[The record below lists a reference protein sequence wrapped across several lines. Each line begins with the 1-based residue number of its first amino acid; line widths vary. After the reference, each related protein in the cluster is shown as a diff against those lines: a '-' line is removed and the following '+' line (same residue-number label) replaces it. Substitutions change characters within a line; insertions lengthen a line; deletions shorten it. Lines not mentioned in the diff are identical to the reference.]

1 MPFERGSTLFVA
13 REQEQEQ
20 VLGAVLAGR
29 GAAIVG
35 PAGIGKT
42 ALLSA
47 VTRRLNAARFGVV
60 WTAAT
65 EASRE
70 VPFSV
75 FRGLV
80 GIDDRLDYSRAY
92 GLVRAELTRRAG
104 GRVPVVVIDD
114 VHHLDNW
121 SATLTLGL
129 AGEGDVRLVVA
140 AQSGPSTSD
149 AVLALWKDGYLGRLD
164 MAPLS
169 PAGSAELVNALVGAE
184 TARSTMDILYQW
196 TGGNPLFLTELVRH
210 ARATRQLV
218 VAGGLWWW
226 RGALALPPGLADL
239 FDRRLRG
246 LAPAHQ
252 DALAAVAMG
261 EPLSLPVLDAVAPG
275 VVESLEDQG
284 LVCTAESD
292 GQITVRLGQP
302 MLGAAVW
309 HRLPRLRRRRLAA
322 ALLGVRTPTTPDP
335 VTLARWQLD
344 ASGPVDAGLL
354 IRAAEATCRHDPEL
368 ARGFARRALARS
380 SAAAVP
386 LAAALVELGNPDEAR
401 QVLDQARDA
410 ATTPGGR
417 LRLAI
422 ALAAHRCWVDRDPAG
437 AADELVGL
445 RSRTAAPWARA
456 AVDGAH
462 ALVLLFDG
470 RTATALRIAER
481 LLHESARGPG
491 VAAARLALA
500 TSLALTG
507 ATADAVA
514 LTGIA
519 AADNA
524 TPAYLSGL
532 MAAVRAFTDV
542 WRASEPRLPASDP
555 AYGRWPSAG
564 RPQSTEWTLLGG
576 YLQWVRGNRQD
587 AIARLREAVVQ
598 QSGGQRLFRTEA
610 TCWLAVCLAEDRQP
624 DSAERA
630 LAAGRPDGV
639 AVLPGQVQWA
649 RAAVAVARGNLTAA
663 STSIRD
669 AVAAARA
676 AGCWAVEVEY
686 LTYAAWLVP
695 SRPPADIADRLA
707 LAARHVDASRLVA
720 GAAAVLALHRGDG
733 AELLDHAIRLDT
745 LGMRGEARRLAE
757 LAAAALREQGG
768 GRRGDA
774 VVLASRLR
782 DRLGVTRPAAPLAAL
797 TAREMEIA
805 ALAAGGLPDRE
816 ISRRLAVSVRT
827 VESHLTR
834 VYRKLD
840 VHSRRDLPPVL
851 DRG

>member
-1 MPFERGSTLFVA
+1 
-13 REQEQEQ
+13 

-35 PAGIGKT
+35 PAGVGKT

-47 VTRRLNAARFGVV
+47 VARRLSASRFGVV

-65 EASRE
+65 EASRK

-75 FRGLV
+75 FRGLA
-80 GIDDRLDYSRAY
+80 GISDRLDYSQAY
-92 GLVRAELTRRAG
+92 GLLRTELTRRAA
-104 GRVPVVVIDD
+104 GRVPVLVIDD
-114 VHHLDNW
+114 VHRLDNW

-140 AQSGPSTSD
+140 AQSDLSTCD

-164 MAPLS
+164 MVPLTL
-169 PAGSAELVNALVGAE
+169 AGSAQLVRALVGAE
-184 TARSTMDILYQW
+184 AAGSTMDMLHRW

-210 ARATRQLV
+210 ARDTRQLV

-226 RGALALPPGLADL
+226 RGALALPPRLVDL

-246 LAPAHQ
+246 LAPAYR

-261 EPLSLPVLDAVAPG
+261 EPLSLPMLDAVAPG
-275 VVESLEDQG
+275 VVESLEDEG
-284 LVCTAESD
+284 LVSTAESG
-292 GQITVRLGQP
+292 GQIVVRLGQP
-302 MLGAAVW
+302 MLGAAVR
-309 HRLPRLRRRRLAA
+309 HRLPRLRRLRLAV
-322 ALLGVRTPTTPDP
+322 ALLGARTPTAPDP

-344 ASGPVDAGLL
+344 AHGPVDAGLL

-368 ARGFARRALARS
+368 ACGFARRALDRS

-386 LAAALVELGNPDEAR
+386 LAAALVELGNADEAR
-401 QVLDQARDA
+401 LVLERARD
-410 ATTPGGR
+410 TTTVPGGR

-422 ALAAHRCWVDRDPAG
+422 ALAAQRCWVDRDPAG

-445 RSRTAAPWARA
+445 RSRATSDAGRA

-470 RTATALRIAER
+470 RTTAALRIAER
-481 LLHESARGPG
+481 LLQGSARGPG
-491 VAAARLALA
+491 VAAARLASA

-507 ATADAVA
+507 RTADAVA
-514 LTGIA
+514 LTS
-519 AADNA
+519 AADQA
-524 TPAYLSGL
+524 VPAYVAGL
-532 MAAVRAFTDV
+532 LAAVRAFTDV
-542 WRASEPRLPASDP
+542 WRAADTRAPATDP
-555 AYGRWPSAG
+555 TFGRWPSGPG

-576 YLQWVRGNRQD
+576 YLQWVRGDRED

-610 TCWLAVCLAEDRQP
+610 TCWLAVCLAEQRQP
-624 DSAERA
+624 ESAERA
-630 LAAGRPDGV
+630 LSACRPDGV
-639 AVLPGQVQWA
+639 ALIPGQAQWA
-649 RAAVAVARGNLTAA
+649 RAAVAVARGELTAA

-669 AVAAARA
+669 AIGAARA

-686 LTYAAWLVP
+686 LTYAAWLAPV
-695 SRPPADIADRLA
+695 RPPADIADRLA
-707 LAARHVDASRLVA
+707 IAARHVDAARLVA
-720 GAAAVLALHRGDG
+720 GAEAALALYRGDG
-733 AELLDHAIRLDT
+733 AELLDHAIRLDA
-745 LGMRGEARRLAE
+745 LGIRGEAHRLAE
-757 LAAAALREQGG
+757 LSAAALREQGG

-782 DRLGVTRPAAPLAAL
+782 GRLGRTQPAAQLAAL

-805 ALAAGGLPDRE
+805 TLAAGGLPDRE

-840 VHSRRDLPPVL
+840 VHSRRDLPAVIH
-851 DRG
+851 GG